1 MTEQFIL
8 YVEGPRDREIL
19 SIFAKRESRELSK
32 GVNASAIILG
42 GRQPLRARNH
52 FKLKIRKHESIRALC
67 ILDRDDPV
75 EICPDSETG
84 LEFFVWRRR
93 HIESYLLVPRA
104 LAFALA
110 SRETSHELEK
120 VIKREIPSNLEDEDF
135 ETLDA
140 KRLLGV
146 KGPIAR
152 VIGKKPDLGRIARN
166 IRTEEL
172 HPDVVRV
179 LEKIRLGLNIS
190 KGDVIHRGEFL
201 KN

>member
-1 MTEQFIL
+1 M
-8 YVEGPRDREIL
+8 
-19 SIFAKRESRELSK
+19 
-32 GVNASAIILG
+32 
-42 GRQPLRARNH
+42 
-52 FKLKIRKHESIRALC
+52 
-67 ILDRDDPV
+67 
-75 EICPDSETG
+75 
-84 LEFFVWRRR
+84 WRRR

-110 SRETSHELEK
+110 SRETSRELEK

-152 VIGKKPDLGRIARN
+152 VIGKKPDLGRIARS

-190 KGDVIHRGEFL
+190 KVDVIHRGEFL